1 MKVNQAQ
8 FAVSPAPDIQR
19 SNFNRT
25 MTHKTTIDFDYLYPI
40 HCDEV
45 LPGDTFNM
53 NATMFGRLSTPIH
66 PLMDN
71 TSLSSFSFFVP
82 ARQLWTNF
90 RKFHGEQ
97 VNPGDSTDYTIPQ
110 IEAPS
115 GGFEEGSIYDYLGI
129 PTKVEGISINALPL
143 RAINHC
149 FNEFFRDQN
158 LQDSLPVELGDSND
172 NPANYSLFKRGKRHD
187 YFTSALPFLQKNEAV
202 TLPLGTSAP
211 VYMAES
217 DLADPSAPITALGSK
232 SDGGVTYA
240 LDASG
245 SNLKRGGAITSED
258 HRELTTSL
266 TDATA
271 ATINDLR
278 LAFQIQ
284 RMFEKDARSGTRM
297 PEVIKGH
304 FGVTYTGE
312 SYRPLFL
319 GSSSGGISMNTVP
332 QTSSTDATTPQGNL
346 AAFGTLSDRHGY
358 IHSFEEWGFV
368 ITFVSARGDQ
378 TYQQGLDRM
387 WSRRTRFDHFYP
399 SLAHVGEQACLN
411 KEIYAQGTDADDEV
425 FGYVERYAEYRFSNS
440 RVTANFRSNH
450 SAPLDAWH
458 LAYNFGSLPGLNAT
472 FIESDT
478 PIDRCLALPDQPHI
492 ILDCHFNL
500 QCARPMPMYS
510 VPGLIDHF

>member
-8 FAVSPAPDIQR
+8 FAISPAPDIQR

-25 MTHKTTIDFDYLYPI
+25 MTHKTTIDFDYLYPV
-40 HCDEV
+40 HVDEV

-53 NATMFGRLSTPIH
+53 NATLFGRLSTPIH

-71 TSLSSFSFFVP
+71 CSLHTFSFFCP
-82 ARQLWTNF
+82 ARQLWSNF

-97 VNPGDSTDYTIPQ
+97 ENPGDSTDYTIPQ
-110 IEAPS
+110 ITAPS
-115 GGFEEGSIYDYLGI
+115 GGFAEGSIYDYLGI
-129 PTKVEGISINALPL
+129 PTKVEGIKINALPL
-143 RAINHC
+143 RGINHIY
-149 FNEFFRDQN
+149 NEFFRDQN
-158 LQDSLPVELGDSND
+158 LQDSLSVELGDAED
-172 NPANYSLFKRGKRHD
+172 NPSNYNLFKRGKRHD
-187 YFTSALPFLQKNEAV
+187 YFTSALIAPQKGEAV
-202 TLPLGTSAP
+202 TIPLGTTAP
-211 VYMAES
+211 VILQES
-217 DLADPSAPITALGSK
+217 PGASTDPIAVNGAGGAGSDWLHLDTSGDELVKKNVTPTDNQRAMVTDLST
-232 SDGGVTYA
+232 
-240 LDASG
+240 ASG
-245 SNLKRGGAITSED
+245 
-258 HRELTTSL
+258 
-266 TDATA
+266 

-284 RMFEKDARSGTRM
+284 RMFEKDARGGTRM
-297 PEVIKGH
+297 PEVIKSH

-319 GSSSGGISMNTVP
+319 GSSAGGINMNSVP

-358 IHSFEEWGFV
+358 IHSFEEWGYV
-368 ITFVSARGDQ
+368 ITFVAARGDQ

-387 WSRRTRFDHFYP
+387 WSRQTRFDHYYP
-399 SLAHVGEQACLN
+399 SLAHVGEQSILSQ
-411 KEIYAQGTDADDEV
+411 EIYCDGTDADKEV
-425 FGYVERYAEYRFSNS
+425 FGYAERYAEYRFSTS
-440 RVTANFRSNH
+440 KVTSAFRSNH

-458 LAYNFGSLPGLNAT
+458 LAYNFGSRPGLNAT

-478 PIDRCLALPDQPHI
+478 PIDRCLALPEEPHI

-510 VPGLIDHF
+510 IPGLIDHF